1 MSLLSKIKQP
11 RLLSVM
17 LLLITLVIGI
27 VIGSILNTGVR
38 ADKQNPPVA
47 PDATPLTV
55 PAAEPASNE
64 FSKLAKKLEPS
75 VVYIESDYLPKPGVK
90 RSHPGN
96 GDDEDDEDTPQGQT
110 QPQDP
115 SDMLKK
121 FFGGQQQQQQQPD
134 PRSFRQEGTGT
145 GFIVDRNGYI
155 LTNYHVV
162 EKADRVKVKI
172 NGDDNEYK
180 GHVIGYDQETDVAVL
195 KIDAKR
201 PLIPVHI
208 GNSDSVEVGD
218 WAIAIGS
225 PFGLQATVTAG
236 IVSAT
241 GRDLPNTQFQHFL
254 QTDAAINPGNSGGPL
269 LNIRGEVIGINTM
282 IATQSGTYSGIG
294 FALPSNMVAKVY
306 NDIIR
311 DGRVVRGSIG
321 IQWSKDGSQADTL
334 QAFGLDHGVLVEVVS
349 PTGPAGKAGLK
360 PDDIVVA
367 LNNRP
372 VKNGDELTDKVAELP
387 IGSSAV
393 LTVDRNGKKMDLN
406 VNVEERTVVWK
417 DRLQAAQLQ
426 PGTPAEPP
434 KVPSGHAE
442 FGITIMR
449 LTPKEKSD
457 MSITENV
464 GVKVTEVDPGS
475 LGDDLGM
482 EEGDVILSINRN
494 PVTSPDDVKKIGA
507 TLKPGQ
513 AVAVHVAR
521 SSRAAGHSAPAQ
533 RIYLSGRVPAN

>member
-1 MSLLSKIKQP
+1 MSLLNKMKQP
-11 RLLSVM
+11 RLLSFM
-17 LLLITLVIGI
+17 LLLVTLVIGI

-38 ADKQNPPVA
+38 ADKQSSAVA
-47 PDATPLTV
+47 PDATPITV
-55 PAAEPASNE
+55 PPAEPISNE

-75 VVYIESDYLPKPGVK
+75 VVYIESDYLPKPGLK

-96 GDDEDDEDTPQGQT
+96 GDDEDDEDAPNSKA

-121 FFGGQQQQQQQPD
+121 FFGQQQQPD
-134 PRSFRQEGTGT
+134 ERSFRQEGTGT

-172 NGDDNEYK
+172 NGDDDEYK
-180 GHVIGYDQETDVAVL
+180 GRVIGYDQESDVAVL
-195 KIDAKR
+195 KIDSKR
-201 PLIPVHI
+201 PLIPVRI

-311 DGRVVRGSIG
+311 DGRVIRGSIG
-321 IQWSKDGSQADTL
+321 IQWSRDGSQTDTL

-349 PTGPAGKAGLK
+349 PTGPAGKAGIK
-360 PDDIVVA
+360 PDDIILA
-367 LNNRP
+367 LNDHP
-372 VKNGDELTDKVAELP
+372 VKNGNELTDKVADLP

-393 LTVDRNGKKMDLN
+393 LTVDRNGKRMDFN
-406 VNVEERTVVWK
+406 VNIQERTVVWK
-417 DRLQAAQLQ
+417 DRLQAAQIQ
-426 PGTPAEPP
+426 PGTPVPP
-434 KVPSGHAE
+434 KPSLGHVE
-442 FGITIMR
+442 FGITIVR
-449 LTPKEKSD
+449 LTPRERSD
-457 MSITENV
+457 MGIADNT
-464 GVKVTEVDPGS
+464 GIKVTEVDPGS
-475 LGDDLGM
+475 LADDLEM
-482 EEGDVILSINRN
+482 QEGDVILSINRI
-494 PVTSPDDVKKIGA
+494 PVTNLDDVKKIAA

-521 SSRAAGHSAPAQ
+521 AAHTDGHPANPQ
-533 RIYLSGRVPAN
+533 RIYLSGRVPIN

>member
-1 MSLLSKIKQP
+1 MSFLTKMKQP
-11 RLLSVM
+11 RLLSFA
-17 LLLITLVIGI
+17 LLLVTLVIGI

-38 ADKQNPPVA
+38 ADKQSSAVA
-47 PDATPLTV
+47 PDATPITIP
-55 PAAEPASNE
+55 PADPVSND

-96 GDDEDDEDTPQGQT
+96 GDDEDDEDAPNGQA

-121 FFGGQQQQQQQPD
+121 FFGQQQPD
-134 PRSFRQEGTGT
+134 QRSFRQEGTGT

-172 NGDDNEYK
+172 NGDDDEYK
-180 GHVIGYDQETDVAVL
+180 GRVIGYDQETDVAVL

-201 PLIPVHI
+201 PLIPVRI

-241 GRDLPNTQFQHFL
+241 GRDLPGTQFQHFL

-311 DGRVVRGSIG
+311 DGRVIRGSIG
-321 IQWSKDGSQADTL
+321 IQWSKDGSQSDTL

-349 PTGPAGKAGLK
+349 PTGPAGKAGIK
-360 PDDIVVA
+360 PDDIVLA
-367 LNNRP
+367 LNDHP
-372 VKNGDELTDKVAELP
+372 VKNGNELTDKVADLP
-387 IGSSAV
+387 IGSTAL
-393 LTVDRNGKKMDLN
+393 LTVDRNGKRMDFN
-406 VNVEERTVVWK
+406 VNIQERTVVWK

-426 PGTPAEPP
+426 PGTPAEPSKP
-434 KVPSGHAE
+434 SSGHVE
-442 FGITIMR
+442 FGITIVR
-449 LTPKEKSD
+449 LTPRERSD
-457 MSITENV
+457 MGITDNT
-464 GVKVTEVDPGS
+464 GIKVTEVDPGS
-475 LGDDLGM
+475 LADDLEM
-482 EEGDVILSINRN
+482 EEGDVILSINRI
-494 PVTSPDDVKKIGA
+494 PVANLDDVKKIAA

-521 SSRAAGHSAPAQ
+521 AARTEGHPANPQ
-533 RIYLSGRVPAN
+533 RFYLSGRVPIN

>member
-1 MSLLSKIKQP
+1 
-11 RLLSVM
+11 M

-38 ADKQNPPVA
+38 ADKQNSAIA
-47 PDATPLTV
+47 PDATPLV
-55 PAAEPASNE
+55 IPPAQPLSNE
-64 FSKLAKKLEPS
+64 FSKLAKTLEPS
-75 VVYIESDYLPKPGVK
+75 VVYIESDYLAKPGIK

-96 GDDEDDEDTPQGQT
+96 GDDEDDEDAPSSQA

-121 FFGGQQQQQQQPD
+121 FFGQQQQD
-134 PRSFRQEGTGT
+134 PRAFRQEGTGT
-145 GFIVDRNGYI
+145 GFVVDRNGYI
-155 LTNYHVV
+155 VTNYHVV

-172 NGDDNEYK
+172 AGEDDEYK
-180 GHVIGYDQETDVAVL
+180 GRVIGYDQETDVAVL
-195 KIDAKR
+195 KIDTKH

-218 WAIAIGS
+218 WAVAIGS

-241 GRDLPNTQFQHFL
+241 GRDLPGSQFQHFL

-321 IQWSKDGSQADTL
+321 IQWSRDGSQPDTL
-334 QAFGLDHGVLVEVVS
+334 QAFGLDHGVLVEEVS
-349 PTGPAGKAGLK
+349 SSGPAGKAGLK
-360 PDDIVVA
+360 ADDIVIA
-367 LNNRP
+367 LNNHP
-372 VKNGDELTDKVAELP
+372 VKNGEELTDKVADLP
-387 IGSSAV
+387 IGSDAT
-393 LTVDRNGKKMDLN
+393 LTVDRNGKRMDFN
-406 VNVEERTVVWK
+406 VNVEERSVVWK
-417 DRLQAAQLQ
+417 DRLQTAQLQ
-426 PGTPAEPP
+426 PGTPAEPSKP
-434 KVPSGHAE
+434 PSGHAE

-449 LTPKEKSD
+449 LTPRERSD
-457 MSITENV
+457 MSLTGNEGI
-464 GVKVTEVDPGS
+464 KITEVDPGS
-475 LGDDLGM
+475 LGDDLGLQ
-482 EEGDVILSINRN
+482 EGDVILSINRI
-494 PVTSPDDVKKIGA
+494 PVTTPEDVKKIGA

-521 SSRAAGHSAPAQ
+521 SAHAAGHAAPAQ
-533 RIYLSGRVPAN
+533 RIYLSGRVPLN

>member
-1 MSLLSKIKQP
+1 MSLLYKMKQP
-11 RLLSVM
+11 RLLSFM

-38 ADKQNPPVA
+38 ADKQNSTVA
-47 PDATPLTV
+47 PDATPLVV
-55 PAAEPASNE
+55 PPAEPASNE

-75 VVYIESDYLPKPGVK
+75 VVYIESDYLPKPGLK

-96 GDDEDDEDTPQGQT
+96 GDDEDDEDTPNSQA

-121 FFGGQQQQQQQPD
+121 FFGQQPQPD
-134 PRSFRQEGTGT
+134 QRSFRQEGTGT

-180 GHVIGYDQETDVAVL
+180 GRVIGYDQETDVAVV

-201 PLIPVHI
+201 PLIPVHM
-208 GNSDSVEVGD
+208 GNSDGVEVGD
-218 WAIAIGS
+218 WAVAIGS

-241 GRDLPNTQFQHFL
+241 GRDLPGTQFQHFL

-306 NDIIR
+306 NDLIR

-321 IQWSKDGSQADTL
+321 IVWSKDGSQADTL

-360 PDDIVVA
+360 PDDIVIA
-367 LNNRP
+367 LNDHP
-372 VKNGDELTDKVAELP
+372 VKNGDELTDKVADLP
-387 IGSSAV
+387 IGSNAL
-393 LTVDRNGKKMDLN
+393 LTVDRNGKRMDFN
-406 VNVEERTVVWK
+406 VNIQERTVVWK
-417 DRLQAAQLQ
+417 DRLQVAQIE
-426 PGTPAEPP
+426 PGTPAGPA
-434 KVPSGHAE
+434 KAPSGHAE

-449 LTPKEKSD
+449 LTPKDRSD
-457 MSITENV
+457 MSITDNS
-464 GVKVTEVDPGS
+464 GIKITEVDPGS
-475 LGDDLGM
+475 FGDDLGLQ
-482 EEGDVILSINRN
+482 EGDVILSINRI
-494 PVTSPDDVKKIGA
+494 PVTTPEDVKKIGS

-521 SSRAAGHSAPAQ
+521 ASRTAGHSAPAQ
-533 RIYLSGRVPAN
+533 RIYLSGRVPIN